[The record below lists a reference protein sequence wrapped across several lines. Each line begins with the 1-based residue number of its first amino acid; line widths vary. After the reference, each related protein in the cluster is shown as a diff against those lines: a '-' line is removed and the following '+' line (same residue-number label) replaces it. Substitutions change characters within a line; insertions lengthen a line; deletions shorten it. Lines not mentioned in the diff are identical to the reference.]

1 MKSEEQIITNL
12 ICTTLQIKLPPHSMN
27 IIIPL
32 GGRGERFSKN
42 GYVEPKPLIPIFE
55 KTMIEYAID
64 NLNRKKDDHIYIFY
78 NNKLDAHEF
87 SYKIRE
93 KYPEVRLTCV
103 PDTKGAAETL
113 SIGLR
118 HVMKQK
124 DHHKKCLVVDC
135 DTFYTED
142 IVSMFREKTDNTT
155 FYTLNYETK
164 PIYSYI
170 ETDKDESVVDIKEK
184 VKISDKANAGAYA
197 FTDIQELCDFCDHVV
212 NNNITFNNEPYTSCV
227 ISEMV
232 KKGIVFKGCKIS
244 SDCVV
249 SLGTPDAVT
258 IYKERTR
265 AFLFD
270 LDGTLVKTDDIYFK
284 VWSDILTEFNLV
296 LTNEIFTNYI
306 QGNNDKYIVETLL
319 KNVDVCLD
327 DLSRDKDNLF
337 IKHISSVHLIEGV
350 NEILKQ
356 IKADGHKACIVTNC
370 NRHVAEAIITYVD
383 IAWAV
388 DFIVSGQECMHGKP
402 NVEPYKKALDTYHI
416 SSQKCIVFEDSKS
429 GLLSGKQIHPLC
441 LIGIETI
448 YDSATMKRYGV
459 DMSIKDYVGVSIRD
473 IMSFHKSSGASY
485 LRSLI
490 FSTTDTSNVKY
501 VCFDAEKLK
510 GGFIADVVSFQ
521 VVTHNNT
528 IHHRILKYENTEENN
543 LSSMATKIQLYQREY
558 YFYTNISPFVNVCIP
573 KFHHLVVDNAKSEEP
588 IGIVL
593 ENLLTRNLV
602 PNLTLSEE
610 SVDVTLKIVD
620 RMASMHAHFWDTNLA
635 SRFPDLKKSTDPIFC
650 PFYTTFIEERYASF
664 GEKWFSVLTESQKKL
679 SDDICKNFSEIQ
691 KRMDGE
697 KNQTFIHGDIKS
709 PNIFYDKENGCEPY
723 FIDWQ
728 HCAIGKGVQDL
739 VFFVVESFDISDLIP
754 VFNLAVEYYYKK
766 LKEYGVVGYSRKE
779 FEDDLYFSLC
789 YVPFFTS
796 IWFGTTPQDELIDA
810 NFPYFFITKMFH
822 LIEFSKNNI
831 FL

>member
-1 MKSEEQIITNL
+1 
-12 ICTTLQIKLPPHSMN
+12 MN

-42 GYVEPKPLIPIFE
+42 GYTDPKPLIPIFE

-64 NLNRKKDDHIYIFY
+64 NLNICKEDHLYVFY
-78 NNKLDAHEF
+78 NNNLDNHHF
-87 SYKIRE
+87 PNRMRE
-93 KYPEVRLTCV
+93 KYPHIRLFCV

-113 SIGLR
+113 HIGL
-118 HVMKQK
+118 HHIMQQQ
-124 DHHKKCLVVDC
+124 DHHTKCLVVDC

-142 IVSMFREKTDNTT
+142 IVTLFRQTAHNTI
-155 FYTLNYETK
+155 FYTEHCGAD

-170 ETDKDESVVDIKEK
+170 RTDPTEKVLEIKEK
-184 VKISDKANAGAYA
+184 VKISDKANTGAYA
-197 FTDIQELCDFCDHVV
+197 FTDIRQLSRFCKHVLD
-212 NNNITFNNEPYTSCV
+212 NNITFKNEPYTSCV

-232 KKGIVFKGCKIS
+232 KGGGSFYGCKLTPER
-244 SDCVV
+244 VV
-249 SLGTPDAVT
+249 SLGTPDAVET
-258 IYKERTR
+258 YKERTH

-270 LDGTLVKTDDIYFK
+270 LDGTLVTTDDIYFQ
-284 VWSDILTEFNLV
+284 VWHEILSDFNLV
-296 LTNEIFTNYI
+296 LTKEIFNNYI
-306 QGNNDKYIVETLL
+306 QGNNDKYVCESLL
-319 KNVDVCLD
+319 KNTQACPVELGRVK
-327 DLSRDKDNLF
+327 DKLF
-337 IKHISSVHLIEGV
+337 IKHISSIQLIDGV
-350 NEILKQ
+350 VEMMKQ

-388 DFIVSGQECMHGKP
+388 DFIVSGQECVHGKP

-441 LIGIETI
+441 LVGIETI

-473 IMSFHKSSGASY
+473 IMSFHTSSGASY

-490 FSTTDTSNVKY
+490 FSTTDTSNVKD

-528 IHHRILKYENTEENN
+528 IHHRILKYENMEENN

-558 YFYTNISPFVNVCIP
+558 YFYTNISPFVNVRIP
-573 KFHHLVVDNAKSEEP
+573 KFYHLVVDNAKSEQP

-650 PFYTTFIEERYASF
+650 PFYTTFIEERYALF
-664 GEKWFSVLTESQKKL
+664 REKWFSVLTESQKKL

-739 VFFVVESFDISDLIP
+739 VFFVVESFDISDLIH
-754 VFNLAVEYYYKK
+754 VFKLATEYYYKK
-766 LKEYGVVGYSRKE
+766 LEEYGVVGYSRKE

-789 YVPFFTS
+789 YAPFFTS

-822 LIEFSKNNI
+822 LIEFSRKNNV
-831 FL
+831 L